1 MARRKKTKQ
10 FKVGHI
16 VRHTREF
23 LRNTGMQVGAPI
35 NGEVVA
41 LAPGFAMGRDRGMW
55 PVVRWSN
62 QPYDAEPQMIN
73 PANIEL
79 DPRARKINE
88 QVGFG
93 GFGETFVLEFL
104 PYITPEFSQSQG
116 SVWEEFPTR
125 RAAEQRM
132 RSLIRRNLVEQ
143 IRLYE
148 AARGRGWPLR
158 LWDVD
163 EGWIS

>member
-1 MARRKKTKQ
+1 MARRKKTKH

-35 NGEVVA
+35 NGQVVA
-41 LAPGFAMGRDRGMW
+41 LAPGFAMGPDRGMW

-62 QPYDAEPQMIN
+62 QPYDAPPQMIN

-104 PYITPEFSQSQG
+104 PYITPEFPRFQG
-116 SVWEEFPTR
+116 SVEEAFPTQ
-125 RAAEQRM
+125 RAAERRM
-132 RSLIRRNLVEQ
+132 RSLIRRGVIEQ
-143 IRLYE
+143 ARL
-148 AARGRGWPLR
+148 RKQGSHWTLKM
-158 LWDVD
+158 WDAD